1 MTYPA
6 NTTLITLSRPMKLNG
21 EDIESIQMRE
31 PTVFD
36 KLLFEKNKGAA
47 LEKEVAMIAGLCSIN
62 PGDLHQL
69 PAYDY
74 DQLTEAFNDF
84 LLPPAER
91 SNLSS

>member
-6 NTTLITLSRPMKLNG
+6 NTTLITLSRPFKLDG
-21 EDIESIQMRE
+21 AEVETIQMRE

-36 KLLFEKNKGAA
+36 KLAFEKNKGAA
-47 LEKEVAMIAGLCSIN
+47 LEKEVTMIAGLCGLN
-62 PGDLHQL
+62 PGDLYQL

-74 DQLTEAFNDF
+74 EQLTTAFNDF